1 MFGCLWHGA
10 SVRLLTD
17 RLRLRIIYIYCK
29 CHNGRPIWETNRK
42 NNQQVKK
49 IISIKKFH
57 LNLHWPLLVEHYS
70 TAVMDWSQHSLG
82 WNLEEGK
89 VQFLRQTNF
98 GGGSEWMLM
107 IGNYSAAKLS
117 SRNNFGYFGF
127 REEGSQVIS
136 QWRADFV
143 HKAVIQPKPSP
154 HWRGL
159 PRKHL
164 IKAPALIIY
173 SQNQCPRKLKK
184 VSISSKS
191 VGYLFICFFKFLAL
205 LLSSG
210 ENREWQERHHDSN
223 F

>member
-1 MFGCLWHGA
+1 
-10 SVRLLTD
+10 
-17 RLRLRIIYIYCK
+17 
-29 CHNGRPIWETNRK
+29 
-42 NNQQVKK
+42 
-49 IISIKKFH
+49 
-57 LNLHWPLLVEHYS
+57 
-70 TAVMDWSQHSLG
+70 MDWSQHSLG

-98 GGGSEWMLM
+98 GGGLEWMLM

-127 REEGSQVIS
+127 GEEGSQVIS

-164 IKAPALIIY
+164 IKAPAHIIY
-173 SQNQCPRKLKK
+173 SQNLLEFKSLRKLPEI
-184 VSISSKS
+184 SISCNSK
-191 VGYLFICFFKFLAL
+191 VWEKQKKRWILVYL
-205 LLSSG
+205 LLSFQHCCCHQAKIQRQR
-210 ENREWQERHHDSN
+210 NRETTIKTLKWNFGRISPSN
-223 F
+223 HLDRLFSFETQLAKTAQINTIFVFRRI